1 MDPEDVLRELEALA
15 GRLGVLVRFEPFD
28 LDLGKGGLCRLR
40 GRPLVVIDARLPLL
54 DRIAVL
60 SQALACF
67 DLEAVYL
74 PPLLRARLAEKGAR
88 GA

>member
-28 LDLGKGGLCRLR
+28 LALGKGGLCRLR
-40 GRPLVVIDARLPLL
+40 GRPLIVIDAGLPLL

-60 SQALACF
+60 AQALARF

-74 PPLLRARLAEKGAR
+74 PPFLRARIAANAAR
-88 GA
+88 RA